1 MRVLTD
7 KSSTLKSVDVRTE
20 WSVCSLFAGCGG
32 LDLGFLGGFHYK
44 GEYFENH
51 GYEIKSAYEIS
62 PQAVQ
67 TYREN
72 IGDHIIESDLSIL
85 EPNEIPQH
93 QVLIGGF
100 PCQDFSSCGPQRGL
114 SSERGQLYKVFLKVM
129 KEHRPKVVVAENVPH
144 LLRMKKGEV
153 IKTIKNDLESVGYRF
168 QVWTLYAPDF
178 GVPQNRMRVFLVGVR
193 EDLKGFPTQP
203 NAPYYSNN
211 YRTIDWAISDL
222 EDILDES
229 VPNQSQY
236 FKAKKAKKGNG
247 QGDEVSKAGEPSYT
261 VRANAKSR
269 VQFHYKLDRRLTVR
283 ECARLQTFPDEFV
296 FNHSATT
303 NIMQIGNAVPPV
315 LGHYVA
321 KSISEYL
328 ETLAR
333 EEEKSD
339 KQPKYK
345 IG

>member
-1 MRVLTD
+1 MKVISN
-7 KSSTLKSVDVRTE
+7 KSIKQKVTKSGDE
-20 WSVCSLFAGCGG
+20 WAVCSLFAGCGG
-32 LDLGFLGGFHYK
+32 LDLGFLGDFRYKDEHYEDNGFD
-44 GEYFENH
+44 
-51 GYEIKSAYEIS
+51 IKAAYEIS
-62 PQAVQ
+62 PQAVE
-67 TYREN
+67 TYRNN
-72 IGDHIIESDLSIL
+72 IGNHIHESDLSIL
-85 EPNEIPQH
+85 EANEIPSH

-129 KEHRPKVVVAENVPH
+129 QEHRPKVVVAENVPH

-178 GVPQNRMRVFLVGVR
+178 GVPQNRMRVFLIGVR
-193 EDLKGFPTQP
+193 EDLPGFPTQP
-203 NAPYYSNN
+203 NAPFYSTN
-211 YRTIDWAISDL
+211 YRSIDWAISDL
-222 EDILDES
+222 EDILDETI
-229 VPNQSQY
+229 PNQSQY
-236 FKAKKAKKGNG
+236 FKASRAKRGNG

-261 VRANAKSR
+261 IRANAKSR
-269 VQFHYKLDRRLTVR
+269 VQFHYKLGRRLTVR

-321 KSISEYL
+321 KSISQYL
-328 ETLAR
+328 GAISKED
-333 EEEKSD
+333 EID
-339 KQPKYK
+339 GKQQSYK